1 MAKAISNFHELI
13 ASLSTRNERKRVAVV
28 WPEDESTQYSVGL
41 ALDYGLIDVICVGCE
56 RQVRSN
62 EHLAPYAEHFSFVD
76 AADRDEAAR
85 LSVQLVREGKADILM
100 KGLINTDNLLRAVL
114 DRQTGILPEGRVL
127 THVTAATIPSYPKM
141 LFFTDS
147 AVIPYPT
154 NAQRRQ
160 QVMYVADVCRSFG
173 IAEPRISLI
182 HCTEKVS
189 QKHFPFTV
197 HYRELAEAAQRG
209 EFGPCIVDGPLDLK
223 TSVSIESMRTK
234 ASSRPS
240 TARPTHWYSPTL
252 RQPTCSTR
260 PSRSSATWRRP
271 ECCRGQWHPWCCP
284 HAATASSVSS
294 TRWHWPLSAA
304 EYQT

>member
-234 ASSRPS
+234 GIQSPINGEADALVFPDIEAANVFYKTITLFCDVE
-240 TARPTHWYSPTL
+240 TAGMLQGAMAPVVL
-252 RQPTCSTR
+252 
-260 PSRSSATWRRP
+260 PSRSDSKLCKFYSLALAIIS
-271 ECCRGQWHPWCCP
+271 C
-284 HAATASSVSS
+284 
-294 TRWHWPLSAA
+294 
-304 EYQT
+304 

>member
-13 ASLSTRNERKRVAVV
+13 ASLSTPNERKRVAVV

-234 ASSRPS
+234 GIQSPINGEADALVFPDIEAANVFYKTITLFCDVE
-240 TARPTHWYSPTL
+240 TAGMLQGAMAPVVL
-252 RQPTCSTR
+252 
-260 PSRSSATWRRP
+260 PSRSDSKLCKFYSLALAIIS
-271 ECCRGQWHPWCCP
+271 C
-284 HAATASSVSS
+284 
-294 TRWHWPLSAA
+294 
-304 EYQT
+304 